1 MVEFWNNGIMAGPGA
16 TCLHEELAIAM
27 LLDTKVL
34 FFRIYYHG
42 LGQGF
47 WEKGKLGYCKIPIYG
62 N

>member
-1 MVEFWNNGIMAGPGA
+1 MARPGA

-42 LGQGF
+42 LGRGF
-47 WEKGKLGYCKIPIYG
+47 RDNEMLG
-62 N
+62 

>member
-1 MVEFWNNGIMAGPGA
+1 MARPGA

-27 LLDTKVL
+27 LLDTKDL

-47 WEKGKLGYCKIPIYG
+47 WDNAILD
-62 N
+62 